1 MPIKNDANET
11 EMTMNG
17 FKRPDAEKIAQI
29 VKISERLIRLHE
41 CGALGGE
48 IMPED
53 SNPGLPKDSESNFM
67 FFTLPMA
74 LNYQRNSYHLWES
87 AKNTY
92 EDTDTADVF
101 SPNIVVNMQTNE
113 LRDKLLKYKVAL
125 QPNKHPEIWMRLC
138 QTFVSDFEGSVKNF
152 LYQNA
157 LTVASIKAYMGANKK
172 MFPYLS
178 GTKIMN
184 YWLYVISQ
192 YTEVV
197 FADKENITVAPDTH
211 VLQASVRL
219 GLIEPDEMSNPNIRE
234 IVSDLWNIVFAETS
248 LNPIDIHTP
257 LWLWSRSGFIVDVM
271 KDEYSK

>member
-1 MPIKNDANET
+1 MSE
-11 EMTMNG
+11 
-17 FKRPDAEKIAQI
+17 FQRPTSEKITQVLKA
-29 VKISERLIRLHE
+29 SEKLIHLHK

-53 SNPGLPKDSESNFM
+53 SNPGLPKDSESYFM

-74 LNYQRNSYHLWES
+74 LNYQRNSYRLWES

-92 EDTDTADVF
+92 EDTDTVDVF
-101 SPNIVVNMQTNE
+101 SPNMVVNMQTDE

-138 QTFVSDFEGSVKNF
+138 QTFVSEFEGSVKSF

-157 LTVASIKAYMGANKK
+157 LTVANIKAYMGANKK

-192 YTEVV
+192 YTEAV
-197 FADKENITVAPDTH
+197 FVDKENITVAPDTH
-211 VLQASVRL
+211 VIQASVRL
-219 GLIEPDEMSNPNIRE
+219 GLIEPNEISNPNIRE
-234 IVSDLWNIVFAETS
+234 IVSDLWNIIFTGTN

-257 LWLWSRSGFIVDVM
+257 LWLWSRGGFIVDI
-271 KDEYSK
+271 